1 MNKAKELLK
10 EAGYSDGGFSLEIT
24 YITGDEIERKSAEL
38 YQSELNKLGITL
50 NIRPVTSDM
59 SVETDVYKRQ
69 ILERVKENHDRPL
82 LENNKTVEY
91 IAAVSYTHLF
101 PRIVYDA
108 PDLARK

>member
-59 SVETDVYKRQ
+59 SVETGQNPESDKTSGYGIYVLVSRCPKSVY
-69 ILERVKENHDRPL
+69 IPL
-82 LENNKTVEY
+82 
-91 IAAVSYTHLF
+91 
-101 PRIVYDA
+101 
-108 PDLARK
+108 